1 MSFVIKGA
9 RVFTAERELKELD
22 VKVENGKI
30 AAIGENLTADEVV
43 NAEGKIL
50 SPGFI
55 DLHQHGMLRVDCV
68 NDDDTPIETM
78 SAALPKYGVTGFL
91 PTVMTAPL
99 ETMGNIT
106 RRFARGIKQTG
117 ATALGLY
124 MEGPISLLYT
134 RVLRKRSTWLLPPW
148 ITGRS

>member
-1 MSFVIKGA
+1 MKSFVIKGA

-22 VKVENGKI
+22 VKVEGGKI
-30 AAIGENLTADEVV
+30 AAVGENLCADETVD
-43 NAEGKIL
+43 AQGKIL

-68 NDDDTPIETM
+68 EDSDRPISTM

-99 ETMGNIT
+99 ELMGSIT
-106 RRFARGIKQTG
+106 RRFANGIPPEG
-117 ATALGLY
+117 AKALGRY
-124 MEGPISLLYT
+124 REGPHLTPS
-134 RVLRKRSTWLLPPW
+134 
-148 ITGRS
+148 